1 MRLQKF
7 IAKVLL
13 DVLVVGM
20 VLGSFA
26 HASAAG
32 SGFSDVNSK
41 AWYYESVSTLTG
53 AGIVS
58 GYTDGTFR
66 PQNRATTG
74 EAIKLVLM
82 VGGYSTPAKV
92 TPHWASGYLSYAQK
106 NSFVNPALTNP
117 DELITRAETAML
129 MVKALGLTQSDEA
142 SPFADTD
149 DPYVVT
155 LYSAGIASGL
165 YENGKRVFHP
175 DDSISRAELC
185 SLLYR
190 TYTRDKLKY
199 GSYWLDIHENLP
211 LNTYR
216 ADWFEKQS
224 GFMQYTGRETT
235 TGIDVSYYQGDIDW
249 EQVKNAGIDF
259 AILRLG
265 YRGYEAGTLAM
276 DSQFYE
282 YLAGAEAAGI
292 DIGIYFFSQAV
303 TEQEAREE
311 AEFVLSKLG
320 SHTVKYPIVF
330 DWEIIGIKPA
340 RTDGLSAKTLTA
352 CAKAFCSTIADAG
365 YTPGIYFTKYLGYVN
380 YDLSQL
386 SDYDFWFAEYSNTPS
401 FYYDFDM
408 WQYSDTAVIPG
419 IHGKVDLDICF
430 KKY

>member
-13 DVLVVGM
+13 DVLVAGM
-20 VLGSFA
+20 VLGSFT
-26 HASAAG
+26 HAGAAG
-32 SGFSDVNSK
+32 GGFSDVNSK

-82 VGGYSTPAKV
+82 AGEYRTPAKT
-92 TPHWASGYLSYAQK
+92 TPHWASGYLSYARDH
-106 NSFVNPALTNP
+106 SFVDSSLTNP

-129 MVKALGLTQSDEA
+129 MVKALGLTQSNEA

-149 DPYVVT
+149 DPYVIA

-190 TYTRDKLKY
+190 TYTRDKLNY

-249 EQVKNAGIDF
+249 AQVKNAGIDF

-276 DSQFYE
+276 DSRFYE

-320 SHTVKYPIVF
+320 NHAVKYPIIF

-340 RTDGLSAKTLTA
+340 RTDGLSAKTLTD
-352 CAKAFCSTIADAG
+352 CAKAFCGTIADAG

-386 SDYDFWFAEYSNTPS
+386 SDYDFWFAEYSNAPS

-408 WQYSDTAVIPG
+408 WQYSDTAEVPG
-419 IHGKVDLDICF
+419 IRGKVDLDICF
-430 KKY
+430 KNY